1 MGFLRIDGVTRALG
15 DKVSP
20 LRVEALLE
28 MFEGH
33 VDVEMH
39 SDWPSE
45 SVLDPVCFRWKPQ
58 CTDLVSLQLCDD
70 RYSHGLWANR
80 VRSYA

>member
-45 SVLDPVCFRWKPQ
+45 TVLDPVCF
-58 CTDLVSLQLCDD
+58 SLETAV
-70 RYSHGLWANR
+70 YGLGLSATL
-80 VRSYA
+80 